1 MKAGEKMATIKD
13 IAELADV
20 SPATVSRVL
29 NYDPDLSVGIET
41 KQKIFKA
48 AEELN
53 YTKHKKN
60 IKSAKAKILFV
71 QWYDEAEELEDIY
84 YLSIRLGIEKKA
96 EELGLELIKRSLEE
110 VEQADADGILALG
123 KFTKEQADFLFE
135 LNPNLLFVDFDAL
148 ALGYNS
154 LVIDFHQSMSS
165 VFEYLTQHG
174 HQKIG
179 MIAGEEYTTGS
190 QEPLEDRRL
199 TIFREMLTQKKIVN
213 DNYILK
219 APFTV
224 IGGYEVMKQFLL
236 EYPTDFPSAF
246 FASSDALA
254 IGALKAI
261 HEAGLK
267 VPEDISV
274 IGFNDISVAKYVSP
288 PLTTI
293 KIHTEWMGEL
303 AVETLLS
310 IIHGRA
316 PVARKVTIATELIER
331 ASTR

>member
-1 MKAGEKMATIKD
+1 MATIKD
-13 IAELADV
+13 IAKLAGV

-29 NYDPDLSVGIET
+29 NYDPDLSAGIET
-41 KQKIFKA
+41 KQKVFEA

-60 IKSAKAKILFV
+60 SKTTKAKIILV

-96 EELGLELIKRSLEE
+96 EELGLELVKRSLEE
-110 VEQADADGILALG
+110 LSTEVSDGLIALG
-123 KFTKEQADFLFE
+123 KFTKEQADFMFE
-135 LNPNLLFVDFDAL
+135 MNANLLFVDFDAL
-148 ALGYNS
+148 YLGYNS
-154 LVIDFHQSMSS
+154 LVIDFYQSMSA
-165 VFEYLTQHG
+165 VLNYLIEHG

-179 MIAGEEYTTGS
+179 IIAGQEYTRES
-190 QEPLEDRRL
+190 NELLEDKRL
-199 TIFREMLTQKKIVN
+199 TIFKEILGPKNMLN
-213 DNYILK
+213 DAYVLTG
-219 APFTV
+219 PFTV
-224 IGGYEVMKQFLL
+224 ASGYDVTKQFLQQH
-236 EYPTDFPSAF
+236 PSDFPSAF

-254 IGALKAI
+254 VGALKAI
-261 HEAGLK
+261 QEVGYK

-303 AVETLLS
+303 AIETIFSL
-310 IIHGRA
+310 IHTQT
-316 PVARKVTIATELIER
+316 PVARKITIATELIER